1 MNGMNPAR
9 DVRSHCFAFGCVC
22 VCVLRIGDLISLWVG
37 KKMAHDLLNVV
48 RALYVT

>member
-1 MNGMNPAR
+1 MHGMNPAR
-9 DVRSHCFAFGCVC
+9 DVRSHCFAFVY

-37 KKMAHDLLNVV
+37 NKMAHDLLNVV